1 VFIKLYL
8 LVDAITFILAIPFSC
23 MLLNH
28 FLFSVVQMA
37 RLRKSRSSRGLSIS
51 YNTRS
56 TAGKGH
62 QTNKV
67 VKPKA
72 PSTTCQSAK
81 KRRFR
86 PGSKALQEIRHYQ
99 RG

>member
-1 VFIKLYL
+1 
-8 LVDAITFILAIPFSC
+8 
-23 MLLNH
+23 
-28 FLFSVVQMA
+28 MA
-37 RLRKSRSSRGLSIS
+37 RLRKSRPSLGLSIP

-56 TAGKGH
+56 TAGKAH
-62 QTNKV
+62 QTKLV
-67 VKPKA
+67 QPKPQ
-72 PSTTCQSAK
+72 STTRQPAN

>member
-1 VFIKLYL
+1 
-8 LVDAITFILAIPFSC
+8 
-23 MLLNH
+23 
-28 FLFSVVQMA
+28 MA
-37 RLRKSRSSRGLSIS
+37 RLRKGRSSLGLSVP

-56 TAGKGH
+56 KAGKSH
-62 QTNKV
+62 QTNEV
-67 VKPKA
+67 VQSKA
-72 PSTTCQSAK
+72 PSTTRQPTK

>member
-1 VFIKLYL
+1 
-8 LVDAITFILAIPFSC
+8 
-23 MLLNH
+23 
-28 FLFSVVQMA
+28 MA
-37 RLRKSRSSRGLSIS
+37 RLRKSRSSLGLSVPY

-56 TAGKGH
+56 TAGKNH

-67 VKPKA
+67 VQPKA
-72 PSTTCQSAK
+72 LPTTRHPVK
-81 KRRFR
+81 KGRFR

>member
-1 VFIKLYL
+1 
-8 LVDAITFILAIPFSC
+8 
-23 MLLNH
+23 MLLNPY
-28 FLFSVVQMA
+28 LIRVVQMA
-37 RLRKSRSSRGLSIS
+37 RLRESRSSRGLSIP

-56 TAGKGH
+56 TAGNGH

-67 VKPKA
+67 AQPIKA
-72 PSTTCQSAK
+72 PSTTCQSAR